1 MAFSDP
7 LKPKFDNSAETEC
20 PRVSTGSYESTY
32 QSADGLGKVRLATQ
46 NGSDRRRH
54 LARLD
59 LAKITTDPY
68 DTSQNIDVS
77 MSAYLV
83 IDRPISGFTADE
95 ARKLAEGLKALL
107 TEANLKKLVASE
119 S

>member
-1 MAFSDP
+1 MALADP
-7 LKPKFDNSAETEC
+7 LKPKFDASAETEC
-20 PRVSTGSYESTY
+20 PRVSTGNFESVY
-32 QSADGLGKVRLATQ
+32 LSEDGLKKVRISTQ
-46 NGSDRRRH
+46 NGSDRKRH

-59 LAKITTDPY
+59 LSKITTDPY
-68 DTSQNIDVS
+68 DTSQNVDVS

-83 IDRPISGFTADE
+83 VDRPLSGFTNEE

-107 TEANLKKLVASE
+107 TEANLKKIIASE